1 MAAGASLHNTAVDC
15 STGAHINSNI
25 FLICFHIAKDLIFA
39 LYVTESTYVR
49 AGVLFSAVLMASVGM
64 SLGVAAWSLCLL
76 VLPFDLDIDSV
87 CCIRVLQVQ

>member
-15 STGAHINSNI
+15 NTGAHINSNI

-39 LYVTESTYVR
+39 LYVTESRYVR

-64 SLGVAAWSLCLL
+64 SLCLL
-76 VLPFDLDIDSV
+76 VLLFDVDIDSV
-87 CCIRVLQVQ
+87 YCIRVLQV